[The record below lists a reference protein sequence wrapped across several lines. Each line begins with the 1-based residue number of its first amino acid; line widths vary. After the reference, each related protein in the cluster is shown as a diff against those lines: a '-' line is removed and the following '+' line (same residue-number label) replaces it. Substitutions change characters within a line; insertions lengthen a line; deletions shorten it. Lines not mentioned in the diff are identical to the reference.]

1 MTQHEKVIAIM
12 LQQPN
17 HWWHCEDLVSFGDIF
32 VGYKAQARI
41 SELALDY
48 PEMIET
54 RKSSKGNRQYMYL
67 FRSDNSLKFLPTLP
81 VKLRQFVEERM
92 KQKSLPIQKIQ
103 FVPRFNENGTV
114 TMVKEVVNI

>member
-1 MTQHEKVIAIM
+1 MTQHEKILAIM
-12 LQQPN
+12 LKKPEQ
-17 HWWHCEDLVSFGDIF
+17 WWHSEDLMSHGEIF

-54 RKSSKGNRQYMYL
+54 QKSIKGNRQHMYR
-67 FRSDNSLKFLPTLP
+67 FRTKNSLKFLPTLP
-81 VKLRQFVEERM
+81 VKMRQFVEARM
-92 KQKSLPIQKIQ
+92 KQQSLPIQKTQ